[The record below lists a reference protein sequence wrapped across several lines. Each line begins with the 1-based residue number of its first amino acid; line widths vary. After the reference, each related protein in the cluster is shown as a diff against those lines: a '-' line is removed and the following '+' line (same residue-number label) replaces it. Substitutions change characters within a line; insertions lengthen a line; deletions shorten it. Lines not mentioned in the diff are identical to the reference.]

1 MPLSS
6 EPAPHSAFP
15 ALIDGLSTLPEPPA
29 QSRLAQGLSPT
40 LSPTTHT
47 HTHTH
52 TLSLCLKLRLQRWEG
67 LRLSSQHV
75 LA

>member
-29 QSRLAQGLSPT
+29 QSPPAQGLSPT
-40 LSPTTHT
+40 LPPITHTHT

-52 TLSLCLKLRLQRWEG
+52 TLSLLNSGSRGERD
-67 LRLSSQHV
+67 
-75 LA
+75 